1 MGFLGSQFDLG
12 AFPRTIRPAVNGL
25 VDLSRSQFIDPY
37 GLVGIACGVAAL
49 AQEGTVDLRLPQD
62 DNVRNYLAR
71 MNFQVIAGLPNV
83 RADGVLPRVLRQDHS
98 DSLLALQR
106 FDDTFGAEAVAN
118 LIYTRLRQQVSGDL
132 LEQLHE
138 SVGELG
144 NNVEEHAASPAGG
157 FMAAQTYR
165 RNQQE
170 EYLIVAVGDAG
181 IGLRASLER
190 RHPRSTDSEAIEL
203 AIQKDVT
210 GTDQVGRGQGL
221 YYFTDFA
228 RSFGWASIQS
238 GTARRIVGRREYVEN
253 FNHFQ
258 GTLIGMR
265 LRCNS

>member
-1 MGFLGSQFDLG
+1 MGIAGSQFDLT
-12 AFPRTIRPAVNGL
+12 AFPRTIKPEAAGL
-25 VDLSRSQFIDPY
+25 VDLSRSQFVDPY
-37 GLVGIACGVAAL
+37 GLVGIACAVAAL
-49 AQEGTVDLRLPQD
+49 AQNGTVELRLPRD

-71 MNFQVIAGLPNV
+71 MNFQTVVDLPNV
-83 RADGVLPRVLRQDHS
+83 QPDGALPIVARQDHS
-98 DSLLALQR
+98 DFLLELQH
-106 FDDTFGAEAVAN
+106 FNDTFGAEAVAN
-118 LIYTRLRQQVSGDL
+118 LVYTRLRGQVQGAL

-144 NNVEEHAASPAGG
+144 NNVEEHAVSPVGG

-190 RHPRSTDSEAIEL
+190 RHPGSSDAEAVKL
-203 AIQKDVT
+203 AVQKDVT

-228 RSFGWASIQS
+228 RSFGWAYIQS
-238 GTARRIVGRREYVEN
+238 GTARRIVGPHESDEA
-253 FNHFQ
+253 FGHFQ

-265 LRCNS
+265 LRCRS